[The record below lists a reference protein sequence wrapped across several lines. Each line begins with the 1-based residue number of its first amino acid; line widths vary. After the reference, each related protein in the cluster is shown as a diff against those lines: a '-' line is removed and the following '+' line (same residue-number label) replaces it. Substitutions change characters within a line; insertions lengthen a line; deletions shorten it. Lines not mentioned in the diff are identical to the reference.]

1 MKSEEQIQSRHGR
14 LKRSSREIFCSIQAH
29 QGSRWSLVWLRSDET
44 GFSNKNKSQ
53 INYGLKRG
61 ARRSELVHCSLFSWP
76 SVFLFFVPQ
85 LFNNCGM
92 GEGGRA
98 GAVLLGH
105 GTQIK
110 AARTPL
116 APLAPHCDA
125 ASKLLRLLH
134 STFKTLSF
142 T

>member
-61 ARRSELVHCSLFSWP
+61 ARRSELVHCSLFFWP

-92 GEGGRA
+92 GEGGRE
-98 GAVLLGH
+98 GGGCFI
-105 GTQIK
+105 GTWNSNKSGQDTARPARPSLRRSFK
-110 AARTPL
+110 ALASSPL
-116 APLAPHCDA
+116 H
-125 ASKLLRLLH
+125 
-134 STFKTLSF
+134 F
-142 T
+142 